1 MKEYLLLRN
10 NAQSGPYTLDELRVM
25 GLRAY
30 DLVWV
35 ENKSFSWKYPS
46 EISELAAFAP
56 ALDELQSEPFNI
68 DKTHV
73 AIDLDDLARVLPSA
87 KKEGKKIIAE
97 EAPVRHINHIVALK
111 PKIDHIEIKTVKS
124 VSQPNI
130 VNVQV
135 REREKE
141 ETASLQETIEY
152 SRTEERLPDMNMQ
165 HERWSDTVS
174 NQSLQ
179 PEANVAPANVYF
191 NEPVAGYSQAV
202 ANNKLELVVLAIGAI
217 SLLAVI
223 YLLLTTGYQY

>member
-10 NAQSGPYTLDELRVM
+10 NAQSGPYTLDELRAM

-56 ALDELQSEPFNI
+56 ALDEIQSEPFNI
-68 DKTHV
+68 DKTHM

-87 KKEGKKIIAE
+87 KKEGKKTMVE
-97 EAPVRHINHIVALK
+97 EAPIRHINHIVALK

-130 VNVQV
+130 LNVQV

-141 ETASLQETIEY
+141 ETPSLQEAIEY
-152 SRTEERLPDMNMQ
+152 SHIEKLQDMNMQ
-165 HERWSDTVS
+165 QERWSDTVS
-174 NQSLQ
+174 NASLQ
-179 PEANVAPANVYF
+179 PEANIAPANIYF